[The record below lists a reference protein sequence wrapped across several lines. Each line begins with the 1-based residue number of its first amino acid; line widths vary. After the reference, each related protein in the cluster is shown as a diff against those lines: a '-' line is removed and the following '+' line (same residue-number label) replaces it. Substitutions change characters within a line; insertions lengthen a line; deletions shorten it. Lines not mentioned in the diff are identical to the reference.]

1 MLDHEKGA
9 GCSDHTKVLVEKGYL
24 HCLQVRDAFSSM
36 TKIIFSDTTE
46 PELTEMSV
54 DEILNGIP
62 GSNYQVELTMMVM
75 MILNKKGNGW

>member
-1 MLDHEKGA
+1 M
-9 GCSDHTKVLVEKGYL
+9 
-24 HCLQVRDAFSSM
+24 QVRDAFSSM

-75 MILNKKGNGW
+75 MIINSIDTHLQKR